1 MNKKNQEIKQKGGKN
16 KLILNKKYHKL
27 NENSKTI
34 FNPKMKKIRTSYPCK
49 SPPI

>member
-27 NENSKTI
+27 NENSKKDFQCI
-34 FNPKMKKIRTSYPCK
+34 DEKNQDLVSV
-49 SPPI
+49 